1 MRFFCFNFSNLVK
14 SKPERICREKYS
26 DALHDLV
33 PFVQFKKNV
42 KNTHEAEACNFTKS
56 NTPPWLFF
64 MFFKLYKRYQIA
76 QRITYIDLGKSAQ
89 SIILLNVYEREMYCT
104 SLLVF
109 EWHLEW

>member
-1 MRFFCFNFSNLVK
+1 M
-14 SKPERICREKYS
+14 
-26 DALHDLV
+26 
-33 PFVQFKKNV
+33 
-42 KNTHEAEACNFTKS
+42 KNTHGGVFLLVNLQAEACNFTKS

-89 SIILLNVYEREMYCT
+89 SIILLKVYEREMYCT
-104 SLLVF
+104 SLLAF